1 MGENGLEL
9 MAHLMRRAG
18 FGAPRE
24 ELESRLTKGYE
35 ATVEEM
41 LHPEEYHLADEYLLA
56 RYRPSALQ
64 PGELYPDG
72 SVWWMYHMVNT
83 ERPLEEKMS
92 LFWHQVFA
100 TSMAKVGNFNELQA
114 QVTLFRHH
122 ALGSFRDKL
131 VEVAKNPA
139 MIYWLDQQEN
149 HSYAVNENWGRELLE
164 LFSMGVG
171 NYTEGDVREAS
182 RAFTGWSIA
191 PKLPLYPQQRYL
203 WEYEYK
209 AQEHDAGEKNFLG
222 HEGKFNGE
230 DIIDIIVEQP
240 SCARFIARH
249 LYSFFVADEPP
260 VPSWTTTPPRD
271 EGAIQY
277 LSKVFRESKYDMK
290 TVMRALFNADFF
302 KDARFTRVKSPA
314 ELVAGVL
321 RLVGGWNFPTPAYPE
336 VAMQPTFMG
345 QDLMKPPSV
354 EGWHTGKEWLNSGSV
369 MNRVNFASK
378 QVGDLSRPGVQAIVE
393 RVQARGV
400 LSPEELVEECLELI
414 GPLEVGEQTHQ
425 QLVEHAQEGDTVR
438 WESEEEA
445 LASARRV
452 AAMLQLIVSSPEY
465 QLN

>member
-1 MGENGLEL
+1 MADNGLEL
-9 MAHLMRRAG
+9 MAHLMRRGG

-24 ELESRLTKGYE
+24 ELETRLATGYE

-41 LHPEEYHLADEYLLA
+41 LHPERSPLADEYLLG
-56 RYRPSALQ
+56 RLRPASLK
-64 PGELYPDG
+64 PGEFYPEG
-72 SVWWMYHMVNT
+72 PVWWMYHMINT
-83 ERPLEEKMS
+83 ERPLEEKMA
-92 LFWHQVFA
+92 LFWHQLFA
-100 TSMAKVGNFNELQA
+100 TSMAKVGNYDELQV

-122 ALGSFRDKL
+122 ALGSFRDMI
-131 VEVAKNPA
+131 VEVAQSPQ

-191 PKLPLYPQQRYL
+191 AKPPLYPHGRAL

-209 AQEHDAGEKNFLG
+209 VQEHDAGEKSFLG
-222 HEGKFNGE
+222 HEGRFNGE

-302 KDARFTRVKSPA
+302 KDARFARVKSPA
-314 ELVAGVL
+314 ELVVGVL
-321 RLVGGWNFPTPAYPE
+321 RLVGGYNFPTPFYEE
-336 VAMQPTFMG
+336 VAMQPTYMG
-345 QDLMKPPSV
+345 QDLMRPPSV

-393 RVQARGV
+393 RVRARGV

-414 GPLEVGEQTHQ
+414 GPLEVGKQTHQ
-425 QLVEHAQEGDTVR
+425 QLVEHAREGDTVR

-452 AAMLQLIVSSPEY
+452 AAMLQLIVSSPEF

>member
-1 MGENGLEL
+1 MGENKLEL

-24 ELESRLTKGYE
+24 ELDARVENGYE
-35 ATVEEM
+35 ETVEEL
-41 LHPEEYHLADEYLLA
+41 LHPEEYQLADEYLLA

-83 ERPLEEKMS
+83 ERPLEEKMA

-114 QVTLFRHH
+114 QVTMFRHH
-122 ALGSFRDKL
+122 AMGNFRDKL
-131 VEVAKNPA
+131 VEVARNPA
-139 MIYWLDQQEN
+139 MIYFLDQQEN

-171 NYTEGDVREAS
+171 NYTEEDVREAS
-182 RAFTGWSIA
+182 RAFTGWTIA

-209 AQEHDAGEKNFLG
+209 PQEHDTDEKTFLG
-222 HEGKFNGE
+222 HTGKFNGE
-230 DIIDIIVEQP
+230 DVIDIIVQQP
-240 SCARFIARH
+240 SCVRFICRH

-271 EGAIQY
+271 EEAIQY
-277 LSKVFRESKYDMK
+277 LSKVFREARGDM
-290 TVMRALFNADFF
+290 TIVLRALFNSEFF
-302 KDARFTRVKSPA
+302 KNARFTRVKSPA

-321 RLVGGWNFPTPAYPE
+321 RLVGGWGFPSPAYPE
-336 VAMQPTFMG
+336 VAMQPTYMG

-369 MNRVNFASK
+369 MARVNFASK
-378 QVGDLSRPGVQAIVE
+378 QVGDLDKPGVQSIVE
-393 RVQARGV
+393 RVKALGT
-400 LSPEELVEECLELI
+400 LSPEKLVEQCLDLI
-414 GPLEVGEQTHQ
+414 GPVEVGEQTHE
-425 QLVEHAQEGDTVR
+425 QLLEHAREGDMLR
-438 WESEEEA
+438 WESEQESSA
-445 LASARRV
+445 AARRV
-452 AAMLQLIVSSPEY
+452 ADLLQLIVSSPEY